1 MTATTREV
9 RLASRPVG
17 ALTPSDMAVVEVEL
31 RPPGDGE
38 VLVRNDWMLMASA
51 YRDLMN
57 EQPSLPIPGFQI
69 GEAMYGRTVGT
80 VVRSNSPD
88 LAEGDLVEH
97 FQGWR
102 EHIVGPAQAFAKR
115 DRELLPAPEY
125 FLANGPTA
133 WQGMVDVA
141 GVREGDVVFV
151 SGATSGV
158 GSVAGQ
164 IAKCL
169 GAKQVIGSTGSKSK
183 VDYLVDELGFDA
195 AFDYHDGPVADRLRE
210 LAPEGITVFFDNV
223 GGEQFDAAVQVAQPF
238 ARFALCGAMTSQ
250 LEGAGTPID
259 CMKVITKQL
268 SIKGYACYHQPDQVR
283 TWNEH
288 FSRWLIEGRFV
299 YPYTRVEGDITT
311 APAALIALLDRQYS
325 GNVVVQL

>member
-9 RLASRPVG
+9 RLASRPVD

-31 RPPGDGE
+31 RQPGEGE
-38 VLVRNDWMLMASA
+38 VLVRNEWMLMASA

-57 EQPSLPIPGFQI
+57 EQPTLPIPGFRV

-88 LAEGDLVEH
+88 LSEGDLVEH

-102 EHIVGPAQAFAKR
+102 EHTLGPAQAFVKR
-115 DRELLPAPEY
+115 DREMFPAPEY

-141 GVREGDVVFV
+141 GVHEGDVVFV

-169 GAKQVIGSTGSKSK
+169 GAKKVIGSTGSKSK
-183 VDYLVDELGFDA
+183 VDYLIDELGFDA
-195 AFDYHDGPVADRLRE
+195 AFDYNDGPVADRLRE

-238 ARFALCGAMTSQ
+238 ARFALCGALTTQ
-250 LEGAGTPID
+250 LDGSATPID
-259 CMKVITKQL
+259 CLKVIAKQL
-268 SIKGYACYHQPDQVR
+268 SIKGYACYHLPEQVQQ
-283 TWNEH
+283 WNEH
-288 FSRWLIEGRFV
+288 FSRWLTEGKFV

-311 APAALIALLDRQYS
+311 APEALIALLDRRYS